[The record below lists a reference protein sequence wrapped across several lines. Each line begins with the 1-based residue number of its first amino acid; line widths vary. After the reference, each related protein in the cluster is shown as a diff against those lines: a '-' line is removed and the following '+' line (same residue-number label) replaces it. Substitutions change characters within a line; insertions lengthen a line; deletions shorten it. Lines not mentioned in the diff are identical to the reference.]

1 MRRPAIDFRAWP
13 ERRLELA
20 MCDGSGDR
28 LLATLHMGSAAP
40 RGLVVLVHG
49 LTGCE
54 DSFYIRISAR
64 FWLEAGYS
72 VLRLNLRGAG
82 PSRPLCRQ
90 QYHAGRSEDLRDA
103 LQALGETGQDLFAGG
118 VFLVGYSLGG
128 NLLLR
133 FLAEEA
139 GAFPVAA
146 AATVSAPI
154 DLKAAQE
161 RIMAPRNWVYHRYL
175 LTRMRREALAT
186 PVPPDEAPRR
196 AILNAESV
204 YAFDDRVVAPANGFA
219 GAEDYYRRCSG
230 LRFLPDVAVPTLVV
244 HAEDDPWIPAG
255 AHRRFDW
262 SVNPQLRLAMTSAGG
277 HVGFHGRGHAVPWHD
292 REIGRFFDQVAG
304 NP

>member
-1 MRRPAIDFRAWP
+1 MR
-13 ERRLELA
+13 
-20 MCDGSGDR
+20 DGSGDR
-28 LLATLHMGSAAP
+28 LLAKLHRASRAP

-90 QYHAGRSEDLRDA
+90 QYHAGRSGDLRDA
-103 LQALGETGQDLFAGG
+103 LRGLGETEPDLFADGI
-118 VFLVGYSLGG
+118 FLVGYSLGG

-139 GAFPVAA
+139 GAFPIVA
-146 AATVSAPI
+146 AATVSASI

-175 LTRMRREALAT
+175 LTRMRREALAA
-186 PVPPDEAPRR
+186 PVTPDEAARR
-196 AILNAESV
+196 AILDAESV
-204 YAFDDRVVAPANGFA
+204 YAFDDRVIAPANGFA

-230 LRFLPDVAVPTLVV
+230 LRFLPDIAVSTLVV
-244 HAEDDPWIPAG
+244 HAEDDPWIPAA
-255 AHRRFDW
+255 AHRCFDW
-262 SVNPQLRLAMTSAGG
+262 SANPQLRLAMTSAGG
-277 HVGFHGRGHAVPWHD
+277 HVGFHGRGDAVPWHD
-292 REIGRFFDQVAG
+292 REIGRFFDQVVAG
-304 NP
+304 NQ